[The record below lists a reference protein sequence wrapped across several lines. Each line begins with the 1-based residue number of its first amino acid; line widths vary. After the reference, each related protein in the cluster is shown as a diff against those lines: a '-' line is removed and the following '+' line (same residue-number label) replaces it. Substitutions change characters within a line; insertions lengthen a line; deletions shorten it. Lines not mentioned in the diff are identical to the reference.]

1 MTTKQDVTQVLLDAV
16 TEMCV
21 GCAADGDVPG
31 CMGDDCSLFTVRM
44 GVPPPRKRHGW
55 LIKVIRA
62 RCLSCM
68 GDQAREVLCCESH
81 SCALFPWREGIGIPS
96 RPDAREGIDA
106 LLFGDR
112 DPDELTVTDIIFGE
126 D

>member
-1 MTTKQDVTQVLLDAV
+1 MTTKQDVTQVLLEVV
-16 TEMCV
+16 TNMCI

-31 CMGDDCSLFTVRM
+31 CLGDDCSLFPVRM
-44 GVPPPRKRHGW
+44 GVLPPRKRHGW

-68 GDQAREVLCCESH
+68 GDQAREVLCCDAQGCFLWSY
-81 SCALFPWREGIGIPS
+81 REGTGIPS
-96 RPDAREGIDA
+96 RPDERKGIDA
-106 LLFGDR
+106 LLFGDS

-126 D
+126 